1 MKQKRISF
9 DFDGTLDKTWV
20 QELAKTFIKNNDL
33 VFIITS
39 RSSNSNINNKD
50 LYNICEKLNIKK
62 HQIFFT
68 DGSDKIGEIIRL
80 NIDIHFEN
88 DILEFLELKND
99 GVNCVLVDSYNI
111 EFL

>member
-9 DFDGTLDKTWV
+9 DFDGTLDKEWV
-20 QELAKTFIKNNDL
+20 QELAKTFIKNDDL
-33 VFIITS
+33 VFVITS
-39 RSSNSNINNKD
+39 RSSDSNIRNKD
-50 LYNICEKLNIKK
+50 LYDICKKLNIKK

-68 DGSDKIGEIIRL
+68 DGADKTGEIIRL
-80 NIDIHFEN
+80 NIDVHFEN

-99 GVNCVLVDSYNI
+99 GINCVLVDTDNI